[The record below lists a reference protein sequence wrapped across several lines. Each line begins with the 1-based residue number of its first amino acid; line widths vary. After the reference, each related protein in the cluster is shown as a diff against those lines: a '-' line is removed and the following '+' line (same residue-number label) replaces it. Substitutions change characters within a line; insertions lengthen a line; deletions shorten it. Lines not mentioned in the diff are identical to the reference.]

1 MVNKKAKLTKL
12 YDILL
17 SENTRKKSELVI
29 VVIAIICFV
38 IHLLLIGLANWGVID
53 PGEFSDLLD
62 NPLVAIYTP
71 FSFILIYEVY
81 LLVYYLPKSISKY
94 IGKQYEIIT
103 LIVIRSIFNDLSK
116 LEFTSNWFED
126 KYDVQFTY
134 DILAAIILFFLI
146 FLFYKLNQRKS
157 PELDQPISPRI
168 MRFVSLKKIIASF
181 LVPIFLILA
190 FYNLTVWINAN
201 FFEMTDHVESIKDV
215 NKIFFDDF
223 FTILILTDVI
233 LLLTSLLH
241 THQFSTVIR
250 NSAYIISTILI
261 KMSFGSE
268 GIIGAILT
276 VVAVGIGVVIL
287 LIESQYKK
295 LDDHQEKEED
305 LQLN

>member
-1 MVNKKAKLTKL
+1 MGSKSSMFSKLHN
-12 YDILL
+12 ILL
-17 SENTRKKSELVI
+17 SESTREKSESVI
-29 VVIAIICFV
+29 VIIAIVSFI
-38 IHLLLIGLANWGVID
+38 IHLFFIGLAHWGFIN

-134 DILAAIILFFLI
+134 DIIAALILFFFI

-157 PELDQPISPRI
+157 PEPEQYLAPRI
-168 MRFVSLKKIIASF
+168 NRFINMKKVVASF

-190 FYNLTVWINAN
+190 IYNLVIWVNAN
-201 FFEMTDHVESIKDV
+201 FFLMSEHVDSIKDI

-223 FTILILTDVI
+223 FTILIMTDVI

-250 NSAYIISTILI
+250 NSAFIISTILI
-261 KMSFGSE
+261 KMSFGNE

-276 VVAVGIGVVIL
+276 VVAVGIGVLVL
-287 LIESQYKK
+287 LIQNQYNK
-295 LDDHQEKEED
+295 LDDQNEHEED

>member
-1 MVNKKAKLTKL
+1 MGSKKTVFSKLHSM
-12 YDILL
+12 LL
-17 SENTRKKSELVI
+17 SERTREKSESVI
-29 VVIAIICFV
+29 VIIAIVSFI
-38 IHLLLIGLANWGVID
+38 IHLLFIGLAHWGFIN

-134 DILAAIILFFLI
+134 DIIAALILFFLI
-146 FLFYKLNQRKS
+146 FLFYKLNQRKISEPEKDLS
-157 PELDQPISPRI
+157 PGIK
-168 MRFVSLKKIIASF
+168 RFINMKKVVASF
-181 LVPIFLILA
+181 LVPTFLFLA
-190 FYNLTVWINAN
+190 IYNLVIWVNAN
-201 FFEMTDHVESIKDV
+201 FFLMSEHVDSIKDI

-223 FTILILTDVI
+223 FTILIMTDVI

-250 NSAYIISTILI
+250 NSAFIISTILI
-261 KMSFGSE
+261 KMSFGNE

-276 VVAVGIGVVIL
+276 VVAIGIGVLVL
-287 LIESQYKK
+287 LIQNQYNK
-295 LDDHQEKEED
+295 LDDQNEHDEG

>member
-1 MVNKKAKLTKL
+1 MKNSNSSLLKLHNV
-12 YDILL
+12 LL
-17 SENTRKKSELVI
+17 SETTRKKSEVII
-29 VVIAIICFV
+29 VVIAIVSFL
-38 IHLLLIGLANWGVID
+38 IHLLFITLANWGIIN
-53 PGEFSDLLD
+53 PGKFSELLD

-134 DILAAIILFFLI
+134 DILAAIILFFFI
-146 FLFYKLNQRKS
+146 FLFYKLNHIRAAE
-157 PELDQPISPRI
+157 PRQPITGSI
-168 MRFVSLKKIIASF
+168 KRFVKMKNVIAAF
-181 LVPIFLILA
+181 LVPTFLLLA
-190 FYNLTVWINAN
+190 IYNLVMWINTN
-201 FFEMTDHVESIKDV
+201 FFVMDGHVNSIKDI

-223 FTILILTDVI
+223 FTVLILTDVI

-261 KMSFGSE
+261 KMSFGNE
-268 GIIGAILT
+268 GIVGAVLT

-287 LIESQYKK
+287 LIENQYRK
-295 LDDHQEKEED
+295 LDSGLDNNQ
-305 LQLN
+305 